1 MADRML
7 VSETQQIGIEA
18 TAGTAVVPTK
28 QFGGL
33 SIELETAIEFDE
45 FKPSGQLVQSI
56 VAPRQEWSTG
66 SLSGYPTY
74 TEIVYPLSN
83 LLGAAAITTPSGAT
97 LARRW
102 LWEPDESTP
111 WTPKTWTLRRGVTGG
126 TAEEAAYV
134 LLSGLMM
141 SFSRTAAPE
150 ISGDLFARRLD
161 YAASMAT
168 TGVTSPTL
176 VPILATQVDVY
187 MDATSA
193 GLGGTQL
200 LRDFSFEWSIS
211 DMFDTIWPL
220 NSSLTSFAAHSVQAP
235 TVEAK
240 LTMGNDSAGI
250 APVTNMRAG
259 TTVWVRCRATGAT
272 SSIESGQA
280 YRLTFDMPLK
290 VVDAPTRSDENGLST
305 LEWTFRNVYD
315 ATWAKW
321 VSIEL
326 ITDLTAL

>member
-7 VSETQQIGIEA
+7 VSEVQQIGVEV
-18 TAGTAVVPTK
+18 TAGTAVAPTK

-33 SIELETAIEFDE
+33 SFDIGTNIEFDE
-45 FKPSGQLVQSI
+45 FKPSGQLPQSI
-56 VAPRQEWSTG
+56 VAPRQEWSSG
-66 SLSGYPTY
+66 SLSGFPTY
-74 TEIVYPLSN
+74 TEIVYPISN
-83 LLGAAAITTPSGAT
+83 LLGAATITTPSGAT
-97 LARRW
+97 LARKW
-102 LWEPDESTP
+102 LWEPSATTP
-111 WTPKTWTLRRGVTGG
+111 WTPKTLTLRRGVSGG
-126 TAEEAAYV
+126 TAEEANYL
-134 LLSGLMM
+134 LLSGLSFM
-141 SFSRTAAPE
+141 FSRTAAPE

-161 YAASMAT
+161 YAATLAA

-187 MDATSA
+187 MDSSSA

-200 LRDFSFEWSIS
+200 LRDFAFEWSIS
-211 DMFDTIWPL
+211 DLFDMIWPM
-220 NSSLTSFAAHSVQAP
+220 NSSLTSFAAHSVKAP
-235 TVEAK
+235 TIEAK
-240 LTMGNDSAGI
+240 LTMGNDTAGI

-259 TTVWVRCRATGAT
+259 STVWVRCRATGAT

-290 VVDAPTRSDENGLST
+290 VVDAPSRGDENGLST

-315 ATWAKW
+315 STWGKW
-321 VSIEL
+321 ISIEL